1 MSTVP
6 LRSGLGEMMGPNIC
20 MTALLLSP
28 DGGASIEPGALHGR
42 SRVESAVR
50 FTSQRDELGE
60 TAELHWL
67 IWLAIELDGEQPVR
81 YIGASASEL
90 WIDPERK
97 IGWKVL
103 AGQVN
108 GMSSALRG
116 EVNLKGVGA
125 REKGMAARQLIA
137 LSGDAWDAS
146 PELKGALA

>member
-6 LRSGLGEMMGPNIC
+6 LRSGLGEMMGPDIC
-20 MTALLLSP
+20 MTALLVSP
-28 DGGASIEPGALHGR
+28 DGGASLEPGALHGR
-42 SRVESAVR
+42 SRVEEGIR
-50 FTSQRDELGE
+50 FVPQRDELGGG
-60 TAELHWL
+60 AQLHWL
-67 IWLAIELDGEQPVR
+67 IWLAIELDGDRPVR

-103 AGQVN
+103 ATQVN

-116 EVNLKGVGA
+116 TVSLAGIGA
-125 REKGMAARQLIA
+125 REKAIAARQLMA

-146 PELKGALA
+146 PDLKAALA